1 MAKGTAIDRVLH
13 FYRTASA
20 DTVRVVHQLAH
31 EVMDERGIG
40 RNGTRVKDKLH
51 RKGNRGGKAHD
62 GDVGAEGGGE
72 SGGGKWLR
80 NWN

>member
-1 MAKGTAIDRVLH
+1 MAKGTAIDRVLQ

-40 RNGTRVKDKLH
+40 RNGTRVKDKIH
-51 RKGNRGGKAHD
+51 RKTRAGGKRTTATSAPKVEERAEAAN
-62 GDVGAEGGGE
+62 GD
-72 SGGGKWLR
+72 
-80 NWN
+80 